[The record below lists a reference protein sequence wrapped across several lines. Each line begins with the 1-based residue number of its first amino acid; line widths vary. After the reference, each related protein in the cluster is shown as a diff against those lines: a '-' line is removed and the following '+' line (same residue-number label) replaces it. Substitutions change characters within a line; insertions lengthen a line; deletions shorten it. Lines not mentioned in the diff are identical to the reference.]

1 MSKYIKI
8 PSKTLAEI
16 KAAFDEAL
24 KSINPSDGRIN
35 FTKTF
40 DSVKEKATLYFT
52 EIAYLKMIALVRD
65 FNSEIAWH
73 GIAKRCED
81 EENAYIISDILVYP
95 QEVTGATVTTDQQKY
110 QMWLMNHDDEVF
122 NNIRMQGHS
131 HVNMGVTPSA
141 VDTTLY
147 EKIREQLDETMFYIF
162 LIWNKKG
169 DKTIKI
175 YDNAKNILF
184 ETADV
189 TVKIRED
196 GTGMEKFLREA
207 KEMVQEKKHTTPKV
221 VAGTGSYYKDYY
233 GDSYKGY
240 YSSYAAGQAG
250 YSKTSTT
257 KSETTVSSKT
267 ETKQDTAVKEK
278 KPSAIKPSGKKKK
291 KKKAKGDIPSDAKTW
306 GSEYYS
312 LFDKE

>member
-1 MSKYIKI
+1 MSKYIRI
-8 PSKTLAEI
+8 PSKTIAEI

-24 KSINPSDGRIN
+24 RSINPSDGKIN

-52 EIAYLKMIALVRD
+52 EIAYLKMIALVRE

-73 GIAKRCED
+73 GIAKRCDD

-147 EKIREQLDETMFYIF
+147 EKIREQLDDTMFYIF
-162 LIWNKKG
+162 LIWNKEG

-196 GTGMEKFLREA
+196 GTGMGKFLREA
-207 KEMVQEKKHTTPKV
+207 KEMVQEKKYTTPKV

-233 GDSYKGY
+233 GDSYEGY
-240 YSSYAAGQAG
+240 YSSYATGQAG
-250 YSKTSTT
+250 YSNTSTA
-257 KSETTVSSKT
+257 KSESKEV
-267 ETKQDTAVKEK
+267 ETKEK
-278 KPSAIKPSGKKKK
+278 KPSAIKPTGKKKK
-291 KKKAKGDIPSDAKTW
+291 KR
-306 GSEYYS
+306 
-312 LFDKE
+312 

>member
-8 PSKTLAEI
+8 PSNTIAEI
-16 KAAFDEAL
+16 KAAFEEAL
-24 KSINPSDGRIN
+24 KSINPTDGRIN

-40 DSVKEKATLYFT
+40 DTLKEKATLYFT

-110 QMWLMNHDDEVF
+110 QTWLMNHEDEVF

-131 HVNMGVTPSA
+131 HVNMGVTPSG

-147 EKIREQLDETMFYIF
+147 EKIREQLDDTMFYIF

-196 GTGMEKFLREA
+196 DTGMEKFLREA
-207 KEMVQEKKHTTPKV
+207 KEMVQEKKYTAPKV
-221 VAGTGSYYKDYY
+221 ISGSDSCYTRYHNDYY
-233 GDSYKGY
+233 GDYYPSYTTGY
-240 YSSYAAGQAG
+240 TNLPKSSVG
-250 YSKTSTT
+250 K
-257 KSETTVSSKT
+257 TTVSSKT
-267 ETKQDTAVKEK
+267 EPKKEK
-278 KPSAIKPSGKKKK
+278 KLSAIKPSGKKKK
-291 KKKAKGDIPSDAKTW
+291 KKPESDASWDSKTW

>member
-207 KEMVQEKKHTTPKV
+207 KEMVQEKKYTAPKV
-221 VAGTGSYYKDYY
+221 VAGTGSYCKDYY
-233 GDSYKGY
+233 GYSYGDY

-250 YSKTSTT
+250 LSNTSSGKTKTV
-257 KSETTVSSKT
+257 VSSKP
-267 ETKQDTAVKEK
+267 ETKQGSDVKER
-278 KPSAIKPSGKKKK
+278 KPAAIKPSGNKKKK
-291 KKKAKGDIPSDAKTW
+291 KKIKESISSNAKTW